1 MEEVDSSLLVINPII
16 STKETINAQF
26 HEQPVALSLSYN
38 SLDVEKEVWVH
49 MQNMDTTSCSVG
61 TTQYSELQMKSKAE
75 LWQQQLTTSQLSPEA
90 GTTDGGEV
98 LVG

>member
-1 MEEVDSSLLVINPII
+1 
-16 STKETINAQF
+16 
-26 HEQPVALSLSYN
+26 
-38 SLDVEKEVWVH
+38 